1 MTLNRPFTVTTL
13 KILMSNA
20 SQTQQEI
27 IDPSTPAI
35 ELANL
40 SQRFGSNYILED
52 ISLTIQ
58 QGKRLCLQGSNG
70 SGKTTLLRVLSSKL
84 RPSKG
89 EGFVLG
95 HSLKKQADEVRKHI
109 AYLSVLGG
117 SYPNLTAQENLEM
130 AAKFYG
136 YKSTDAKEQS
146 KFLLDKVDLSSATNK
161 LVRTFSSG
169 MKKRLGIARVLLADA
184 PIWLLDEP
192 YAALD
197 ASGRDMID
205 ELLSEAVSSNK
216 TVVLASHELARVK
229 EFVDVT
235 LLVDQG
241 RLSRIN

>member
-1 MTLNRPFTVTTL
+1 
-13 KILMSNA
+13 MSNT
-20 SQTQQEI
+20 SQITP
-27 IDPSTPAI
+27 DSSNTRATPAI
-35 ELANL
+35 QLEAL
-40 SQRFGSNYILED
+40 SQRYGSNYILEN
-52 ISLTIQ
+52 ISLTVQ

-89 EGFVLG
+89 DGFVLG
-95 HSLKKQADEVRKHI
+95 NSLKKQPDEVRKHI

-117 SYPNLTAQENLEM
+117 SYPALTAAENLEM

-136 YKSTDAKEQS
+136 YKKEAS
-146 KFLLDKVDLSSATNK
+146 KERIANLLEQVELTQASNK

-197 ASGRDMID
+197 ASGRNLID
-205 ELLSEAVSSNK
+205 QLLNEAVASNK

-229 EFVDVT
+229 DFVDVT
-235 LLVDQG
+235 LYVDQG
-241 RLSRIN
+241 RLSRID

>member
-1 MTLNRPFTVTTL
+1 
-13 KILMSNA
+13 MSNT
-20 SQTQQEI
+20 SQITPDSSNTRAI
-27 IDPSTPAI
+27 PAI
-35 ELANL
+35 QLEAL
-40 SQRFGSNYILED
+40 SQRYGSNYILEN
-52 ISLTIQ
+52 ISLTVQ

-89 EGFVLG
+89 DGFVLG
-95 HSLKKQADEVRKHI
+95 NSLKKQPDEVRKHI

-117 SYPNLTAQENLEM
+117 SYPALTAAENLEM

-136 YKSTDAKEQS
+136 YKKEAS
-146 KFLLDKVDLSSATNK
+146 KERIANLLEQVELTQASNK

-169 MKKRLGIARVLLADA
+169 MKKRLGIARVLLANA

-197 ASGRDMID
+197 ASGRNLID
-205 ELLSEAVSSNK
+205 QLLNEAVASNK

-229 EFVDVT
+229 DFVDVT
-235 LLVDQG
+235 LYVDQG
-241 RLSRIN
+241 RLSRID

>member
-1 MTLNRPFTVTTL
+1 MSTTNP
-13 KILMSNA
+13 K
-20 SQTQQEI
+20 
-27 IDPSTPAI
+27 TPVSKEQPDLTNSIAAI
-35 ELANL
+35 QLDEL
-40 SQRFGSNYILED
+40 SQRYGANFVLEN
-52 ISLTIQ
+52 ISLTVQ

-70 SGKTTLLRVLSSKL
+70 SGKTTLLRILSSKL

-89 EGFVLG
+89 DGFIFG
-95 HSLKKQADEVRKHI
+95 HSLKKQSNEVRKHI

-117 SYPNLTAQENLEM
+117 SYPSLTATENLEM

-136 YKSTDAKEQS
+136 HSADDAKEKTQL
-146 KFLLDKVDLSSATNK
+146 LLDKVSLGNVTTK

-197 ASGRDMID
+197 ASGRNLID
-205 ELLSEAVSSNK
+205 ELLSEAVASNK

-229 EFVDVT
+229 DFVDVT
-235 LLVDQG
+235 LFVEQG
-241 RLSRIN
+241 RLSRID

>member
-1 MTLNRPFTVTTL
+1 
-13 KILMSNA
+13 MSNT
-20 SQTQQEI
+20 SQITPDSNNTRAI
-27 IDPSTPAI
+27 PAI
-35 ELANL
+35 QLEAL
-40 SQRFGSNYILED
+40 SQRYGSNYILEN
-52 ISLTIQ
+52 ISLTVQ

-89 EGFVLG
+89 DGFILG
-95 HSLKKQADEVRKHI
+95 NSLKKQPDEVRKHI

-117 SYPNLTAQENLEM
+117 SYPALTAAENLEM

-136 YKSTDAKEQS
+136 YKKEAS
-146 KFLLDKVDLSSATNK
+146 KERIANLLEQVELTQASNK

-197 ASGRDMID
+197 ASGRNLID
-205 ELLSEAVSSNK
+205 QLLNEAVASNK

-229 EFVDVT
+229 DFVDVT
-235 LLVDQG
+235 LYVDQG
-241 RLSRIN
+241 RLSRID